1 MKPWV
6 LKHGFFTAQKMK
18 FSITTVSALTLSVSV
33 TGSVDC
39 ASAIPVCE
47 SPASISLRLREI
59 EVPSPPSVTTAVPGT
74 YMNKYNKS
82 FATVKNNDDQ
92 PKKLN
97 FLNSAILIPWKR
109 VEGFGN
115 FLKKWGVEVFQQIG
129 SINLKW
135 EQWIC

>member
-1 MKPWV
+1 
-6 LKHGFFTAQKMK
+6 MK

-33 TGSVDC
+33 TG
-39 ASAIPVCE
+39 

-59 EVPSPPSVTTAVPGT
+59 EVPSPPSVTTAVPST

-82 FATVKNNDDQ
+82 FATVKINDDQ

-109 VEGFGN
+109 VGGFGN
-115 FLKKWGVEVFQQIG
+115 FLKK
-129 SINLKW
+129 
-135 EQWIC
+135 